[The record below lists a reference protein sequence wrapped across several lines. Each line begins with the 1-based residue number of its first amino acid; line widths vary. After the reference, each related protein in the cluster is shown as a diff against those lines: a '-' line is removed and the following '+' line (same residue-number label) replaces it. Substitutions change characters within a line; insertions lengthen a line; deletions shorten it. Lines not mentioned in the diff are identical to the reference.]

1 MLIYS
6 KKLEQFNCDNYHLL
20 KVISD
25 KNQEYYT
32 CSIKRKDLWPGHFR
46 QFVVIPLEHMQ
57 DLIRYLRRMF
67 NIAEKNKAS
76 IYAMHLPTYYQWRAF
91 MVPVYRDE
99 KWEIDSNI
107 AVSSLERPSYVVIH
121 QSKVHNDA
129 EPTEILLT
137 FNNLMN
143 LSLAID
149 DAEAKVN
156 MLEADIKSKR
166 KYKEGMFYNWPH
178 LRNLLHLNIA
188 ALCGVSQ

>member
-1 MLIYS
+1 
-6 KKLEQFNCDNYHLL
+6 
-20 KVISD
+20 
-25 KNQEYYT
+25 
-32 CSIKRKDLWPGHFR
+32 
-46 QFVVIPLEHMQ
+46 
-57 DLIRYLRRMF
+57 
-67 NIAEKNKAS
+67 
-76 IYAMHLPTYYQWRAF
+76 MHLPPYYLWRAF

-107 AVSSLERPSYVVIH
+107 AVSSKERPSYVVMH

-129 EPTEILLT
+129 ERTEILLT
-137 FNNLMN
+137 FNNFMN

-188 ALCGVSQ
+188 ALCGGSQ